1 MKFDYILAAIL
12 VGTGITGSVQTQA
25 NANPVLDS
33 VSTNDLRKI
42 AQEITVLVSHSQGN
56 GSGVI
61 IARRGKSFY
70 VLTASHVVKFDSTY
84 QITTPDRRQYQA
96 AIIIRKLPNL
106 DLAIL
111 EFQSEQNYQVA
122 SLADYEHSEKT
133 SFVGGNIYISG
144 WDRAQISNQPVFTCG
159 VTLTSDLASLIRK
172 DPISDG
178 YELVYT
184 NITQAGFS
192 GSPILDNQGQ
202 VIGIH
207 GRAEGEELES
217 IGSLTLGLSLGIPI
231 KKFLEL
237 VKQSSIQL
245 PLVIDNKLPNNPLH
259 SSWSGSDPCE
269 NYVPPK
275 PTDNAID
282 WANYANSMLRMG
294 NLVDALSAYD
304 EAIKKNINGELYQIW
319 YGRGLSLILLN
330 RPNEALKT
338 FDQALQLWSQL
349 LTNAEQ
355 KQHLDL
361 ARALLLRYKG
371 ALLSASER
379 YQEALAVYDEALRI
393 KPNNYQIWMQK
404 AGILQELNLY
414 SEAITAYTMA
424 IQIEPRS
431 LLFQAR
437 SKLYFQNSQYN
448 LAIEYLNS
456 AIQLNPYDAQVYA
469 MRGAMRKKLGDA
481 KGSENDYEQV
491 DKLTSQLSVGSRM
504 RYGSM
509 LIGFA
514 ELSVGNIK
522 EANQTINQVI
532 SGFGGERMRAMTT
545 GIFQQFFSQSDQLE
559 NPQVSVERMIS
570 LIRNYDTYDN
580 KTDLDE
586 STIHLIKAYF
596 YLQYANPIHNY
607 NEITKNVFNEIEQA
621 IKLNINNQ
629 HIYIAYAMRSA
640 FRDQKSDEQG
650 AKEDFDRA
658 LKIAPNPLEVYLTR
672 GQIRLILKNK
682 KGALADFQT
691 AAKMSYEQK
700 DIENYQKIMS
710 LIDRI
715 QNSPD

>member
-12 VGTGITGSVQTQA
+12 VGTGITWSVQIQA
-25 NANPVLDS
+25 NANPALDS

-42 AQEITVLVSHSQGN
+42 AQEITVLVSHNQGN

-70 VLTASHVVKFDSTY
+70 VLTASHVVKFDGTY
-84 QITTPDRRQYQA
+84 QITTPDRRHYQA
-96 AIIIRKLPNL
+96 VIIIRKLPNL

-122 SLADYEHSEKT
+122 SLADYEQSEKT
-133 SFVGGNIYISG
+133 SFVVGNIYISG
-144 WDRAQISNQPVFTCG
+144 WDRSQISNQPVFTCG

-192 GSPILDNQGQ
+192 GSPILDNQGR

-231 KKFLEL
+231 KSFLEL

-294 NLVDALSAYD
+294 NLVDAISAYD

-349 LTNAEQ
+349 LANAEQ

-379 YQEALAVYDEALRI
+379 YQEALAAYDEALRI
-393 KPNNYQIWMQK
+393 KPNNYQIWMLK
-404 AGILQELNLY
+404 AGVLQELNRY
-414 SEAITAYTMA
+414 SEAITAYTGA

-437 SKLYFQNSQYN
+437 SKLYFQTGQYN
-448 LAIEYLNS
+448 LAMEDINA

-469 MRGAMRKKLGDA
+469 MRGAMRKKLGDT
-481 KGSENDYEQV
+481 KESENDYEQV
-491 DKLTSQLSVGSRM
+491 DKLTSQLSVGTKV
-504 RYGSM
+504 RYGSI
-509 LIGFA
+509 LIGQA
-514 ELSVGNIK
+514 EFSMGNIK
-522 EANQTINQVI
+522 EGYQNIIQAI
-532 SGFGGERMRAMTT
+532 SGFGGQRMNAIVTE
-545 GIFQQFFSQSDQLE
+545 IFQQMFSQSDQIS
-559 NPQVSVERMIS
+559 NPQSSVEGMIS
-570 LIRNYDTYDN
+570 VFRKYADQ
-580 KTDLDE
+580 KDLDE
-586 STIHLIKAYF
+586 STMHIIKAYW
-596 YLQYANPIHNY
+596 YLQYANSLQRSD
-607 NEITKNVFNEIEQA
+607 EITTKILNEIELA
-621 IKLNINNQ
+621 IQLNSNTQ
-629 HIYIAYAMRSA
+629 EIYIAYAMRSA
-640 FRDQKSDEQG
+640 FREQKGDEKD
-650 AKEDFDRA
+650 AKEDFNRA
-658 LKIAPNPLEVYLTR
+658 LKIAPNSLEVYSIR
-672 GQIRLILKNK
+672 GTTRLILKNK
-682 KGALADFQT
+682 KGALADLQT
-691 AAKMSYEQK
+691 AAQMSYEQK
-700 DIENYQKIMS
+700 DLENYQKIMS
-710 LIDRI
+710 LMDRI
-715 QNSPD
+715 QSLPD